1 MSSTTRPISSRRAIP
16 HRRLLC
22 QLIGA
27 ALAAG
32 SLAAH
37 AGAPP
42 AFSQAWFAQRAGQT
56 ATAAPSTPTGTSGL
70 AGGVATAP
78 NLLTQQGV
86 KQSIANLNTA
96 VQAVAA
102 QMSAQRAAQQAV
114 APDITVPNGLAVGGL
129 QAASASG
136 PVAGTWQNAQGPTQS
151 VSSTGQTNV
160 EIKQTAAK
168 AILTWDTFNVGSA
181 TTVHFDQTS
190 GKQNDGSNTWI
201 ALNRVV
207 DPSLSPSRILGK
219 INAEGTVY
227 LINRNGVLFGAGSQV
242 NTHSLLV
249 TTMDLFSADTS
260 RSNAFFLGYGIA
272 SLTDP
277 NHILSSQDTVSA
289 FLINGANPGGG
300 NAAPPAITVE
310 KGASLTTQPQ
320 GFTLLAA
327 PAIRQAGS
335 IMADDGAAILASAPT
350 LAYDATNGFVG
361 VKSAGGSLDPNW
373 PGDIENSGLIQARR
387 GSIEWVGTGMNQDGV
402 LVASTSLSHPG
413 TIRLIGSNVGT
424 TPAAISL
431 GAGSVT
437 TVLPEKDGETTSSS
451 PVADASFKTS
461 TVSVSGNSVRM
472 DPGALI
478 EAPSGNVTMA
488 AADTVVGG
496 ARVPGRVYIDSG
508 ATIDVSGLA
517 DVQLPMG
524 ALLVTIPRIGQ
535 NELADSPLLRNGF
548 LYTQKNVAIDSAQS
562 GTRADGV
569 DWVGSPILNAA
580 GYVQAV
586 PRTID
591 QLMIKAGSIA
601 LAAGET
607 ITRSGSQLRAD
618 GGYISYLP
626 GVIRTP
632 NLLGADGLVYN
643 IASADPNVQYVGF
656 AGQYT
661 ADHARWGVSEVYDTP
676 LISGSARFDPGFIQ
690 GGDAGSLTI
699 GGANLA
705 GIAMLDGDLSA
716 HAYSGRN
723 QVAQGN
729 HALGGSI
736 AIISAVSGLDVDYKI
751 VADTQPLEI
760 ARPTFDAQSSLGEAP
775 DGGAPPAPA
784 PDLYLLSAARID
796 GGGFRKFQ
804 LTTTGGIT
812 VDPSANL
819 EVVPGGD
826 IELSATSI
834 NVAGTLKATAGTIGL
849 TATNQSERADDH
861 IEVGATGRLDARGL
875 WVNDFARAADD
886 LGGAQFV
893 NGGSI
898 NLTTE
903 LRGAGGA
910 DTTPSINLAAGS
922 VLDASGGG
930 YLQQDGT
937 LERVQGRPV
946 GRGGNISLVTHG
958 ATTQLGRDTTYDR
971 PPTSVTGGAVHLDGT
986 LLGFGFEGGGTL
998 AIEAPQIQIGGAP
1011 SGSSATAL
1019 LYLPASFFSQQ
1030 GFARYALTAETDAT
1044 VAPGVTVNVQPLN
1057 LIANEDALS
1066 QAATGADIYGA
1077 GLTTVGRLDPFQRWQ
1092 AGQGQDAGLSLV
1104 AGNYRGWNT
1113 SHTVPSVEYPGV
1125 TGSVVIGKGATVNV
1139 DPGATIAVTAAD
1151 RVEVLGV
1158 LRAQGGSIAIS
1169 SREAPG
1175 FDNSFTAPD
1184 RAVWLADGSMLDAS
1198 GISLIDQLAAPAAG
1212 AQGPFVPRT
1221 GVVLAGGVVTLNA
1234 DQALV
1239 ASSGAMID
1247 VSGASDTYQLPS
1259 DAASSGLR
1267 ANGVAATPVWS
1278 DAGSISLAA
1287 GSELFFDA
1295 TLAAHAGSPHAEGGS
1310 LTVAGVVPTS
1320 TAQPEAQAIVLQQ
1333 GGTLVPAGY
1342 VGGDAIP
1349 GDSANVGML
1358 AFAVDRLDGS
1368 GITSFSVGPVPG
1380 DVSTRVLPLLFAG
1393 DVNLRLARSIVINAS
1408 SLAALPQAGA
1418 LTVPVDGSTV
1428 AGAGTVQLDAPYVD
1442 LVNGNVTALPGT
1454 VFGDGKLSVHAGFL
1468 DMGGQMSLQ
1477 GFASAAFASD
1487 GDVRFTAPAN
1497 LSYANGTP
1505 VTGWLYSTGDL
1516 AFSASRIYPATD
1528 YHMLIDADASGVDAN
1543 GVARETTVSFAGNGH
1558 ADTSTPYSA
1567 GGMLAVAATH
1577 IDQDGNLRVPS
1588 GSIMLGADDPA
1599 ASRQALALDATFPL
1613 VASQSVTLGGSSTT
1627 SVSLGGQVLPYG
1639 ESIDGKEWRYD
1650 GDPAI
1655 PAADITS
1662 APAKQIT
1669 LAGDHVTLQQGAT
1682 VDLSGG
1688 GDLQAFEWVPGT
1700 GGSRDVLSQ
1709 YQTSYAGS
1717 TAGAQVPQY
1726 VDGRAIYAIV
1736 PGYTAPV
1743 AAHDAALEKG
1753 AGAMPA
1759 LGQAVYLSDVS
1770 GLADGV
1776 YTLLP
1781 ARYATLPGAY
1791 RVVQNA
1797 GAQDTVPGRSAIAPD
1812 GTQTVAGYFTD
1823 AITGARSSRST
1834 SFQVQSAEVWQQY
1847 SQYDLTQASAFFP
1860 TLAAHAGDV
1869 APPSPVDAG
1878 RLVLEANQQLTLG
1891 TTLDAN
1897 VADGGRGA
1905 QVDIAGQAIEI
1916 ASLGTPARDGYL
1928 MIDPLTLSA
1937 LGASDLLIGGIRSV
1951 TPDGDHVAVSA
1962 HDLVIATDAAHPLQ
1976 APVITLVTDGQG
1988 GGLTF
1993 TDGSVINA
2001 VGAAGSNMPTRLLF
2015 GQMPGDP
2022 SGAPAV
2028 AGDGALLRVSTGG
2041 AATITR
2047 SYVTGADGVAG
2058 TAHGDLTLGQGVR
2071 VSGNALSIDGTGN
2084 AHVDDT
2090 ATLRASNVDIT
2101 ASRIGFAQGDAPPEL
2116 PGLLIGP
2123 ATLAQFAVANSVIL
2137 RSGSTIDFYGNVDL
2151 AVDHTL
2157 DLGAK
2162 ALTSDGG
2169 NVDIQAGTLVLGNA
2183 PGSAAGTFVRGSGSL
2198 QVRAGELDFGN
2209 GTSTLQGFGSV
2220 NANLASG
2227 VAARGIGSFD
2237 FGNLDVT
2244 IKTPVLLADTSS
2256 HVDVRTTGAL
2266 VMAGN
2271 AGTAL
2276 SRSAIGGLI
2285 DLSGGSLDIATSI
2298 IAPAGHV
2305 ALEATSGDLTVDNGA
2320 YLGVAG
2326 VASSIFD
2333 AQVHTPGGVL
2343 SLDAAQGAVN
2353 MASGATL
2360 DVSGDGVASN
2370 GGKIIL
2376 NSALTPTLQGQF
2388 VGKVTP
2394 GYLGGSLDLDTAGG
2408 VDLNA
2413 LAPSLTRGGM
2423 TGLLSIQTGQGNLAL
2438 AAGNTLKAYGVDL
2451 TANSAQAGEGI
2462 VGIDGSIDAS
2472 GASGGAIALYGRGGV
2487 DVEGRLLANATA
2499 AAHAGGSITLG
2510 TSGSSDGTLNTSLGY
2525 ENVQAADSGSI
2536 RVGDTA
2542 YLALGGDGGNGQ
2554 LKIRAPLLASGD
2566 VNVVIAPG
2574 ARIDHANAVT
2584 LEAYATWSTAD
2595 APAQSWQHFDGLV
2608 DPAGWY
2614 TADPATGVPTL
2625 VAGHFTDASGQDVAD
2640 PDRSNPTQMAD
2651 YLARYY
2657 FTPDATNTDHQGFYG
2672 FINGDPGQGAGAV
2685 MGFIQTPGVTFASR
2699 FEGVPGFHIR
2709 PGVELVNPD
2718 VAVNHGDVSI
2728 LTTWNLGA
2736 GSRDADNALHL
2747 DYRFGDQAPIINF
2760 RALHDLKLQASVVD
2774 GFFQDGN
2781 IVQAPSPEAEYID
2794 ASAAWDVLQDRSIGD
2809 IGNADYFSAPT
2820 EFASG
2825 DPVAIRQYYGQY
2837 VAYATYLT
2845 TGTGDLANA
2854 GFSPLDVIAY
2864 GLSGLVGPPV
2874 STPGAPPPP
2883 PVSPMLNGYPAYL
2896 SAYESYL
2903 LKSIGASEFLDTFVV
2918 PDTFVTL
2925 AAPPET
2931 LDRLTPP
2938 PPVVDNSPSPL
2949 RLPGDPLP
2957 LLSATLTG
2965 GASSSYRFVA
2975 GADVSSADPLAVQ
2988 TSPGA
2993 SGNVT
2998 LDSHSDYIDADS
3010 GRTMYQPTLVRT
3022 GTGNI
3027 QVAAAGD
3034 IRWLDEIAPAAI
3046 YSAGTPAPG
3055 TTAANGV
3062 AIQSLPSGEKI
3073 VVSGPVNPIDGG
3085 DVSLLARGDIVGLQ
3099 PLADVDGSVTGTVG
3113 TSLTQ
3118 YWWPWMQMGNS
3129 AQRSSINFSG
3139 FAQGVMSVGGNV
3151 DVSAG
3156 GSVEQLSVSLP
3167 TTWYV
3172 STGTDGQPTLNTVG
3186 GGNLRVDAGADI
3198 LGGNYFVAHGSG
3210 LLQSGG
3216 RFGAPTGTDG
3226 LAPLLGL
3233 QDAQVSVQSTGT
3245 LTIGGIVNPSW
3256 LDLLDNQV
3264 DQALPVG
3271 HFDDQSYSSTSAVT
3285 AISLGG
3291 DVDLESSAQAT
3302 SVLFA
3307 GGDSSGPGR
3316 PSQATLPASIA
3327 FGAPNGDIHIDASG
3341 ELYPSATG
3349 NLTLLAGN
3357 SIKFDKLGQD
3367 GDLQAFGLIDA
3378 PASLLPSP
3386 LNPGG
3391 SSVSLFNAS
3400 YILGSDAPTRAGLLH
3415 QADALHGA
3423 DSSAVQIYALNGDI
3437 IDGNG
3442 GGLDSLFI
3450 VPSKAASIQAGR
3462 DIVDLAFLGQHTH
3475 DADLTR
3481 IVAGQDIYD
3490 TSPSLAANLGS
3501 AGGQET
3507 VLPTILQA
3515 GPGTLV
3521 VQAGRDIG
3529 PLANLADFYALPP
3542 NIQSLYKP
3550 ILLNGSPQVGI
3561 ESLGNALNPYLP
3573 YQGSSINVTYGI
3585 APGVDQSAF
3594 ITRYVDPT
3602 ASVAGVPSLT
3612 PDLVS
3617 FMQDYDAGQAVD
3629 TGYAIDKMTV
3639 TLTADQAWQQFQA
3652 LAPQVQALFVGK
3664 SLFKI
3669 LAAVG
3674 ADYGNPASPYA
3685 GQYSR
3690 GYAALNTLF
3699 PATLGYTDNG
3709 AGNGGLNGASATVD
3723 TGNLDIRG
3731 TTIQTQQGGDVGI
3744 LAPGGEALLGSTSAP
3759 PVISDANGNVL
3770 AGPNTMGVL
3779 TLRQGNVGMF
3789 TDRSVLLA
3797 QSRIFTEQG
3806 GDIVAWS
3813 SNGDINAGK
3822 GAKTTTEI
3830 PPVSYLCDLNG
3841 WCRLNV
3847 AGEVSGAG
3855 IATLQSTPGA
3865 LTGNAYLMA
3874 PRGTVDAGD
3883 AGIRVSGNLFIA
3895 AARVANAD
3903 NIQVQGE
3910 KVGIPVTA
3918 TVNIGALNAANSAAG
3933 AAAKV
3938 AEDVARK
3945 QQADS
3950 RDRMPSVIS
3959 VQVLGSGDNHTSVE
3973 PRANNPQYDAGGPVQ
3988 VLGNGRL
3995 SEARLNALTPAE
4007 RSRLS
4012 E

>member
-1 MSSTTRPISSRRAIP
+1 MSMSTRPIIGHRAVP

-27 ALAAG
+27 ALATG

-56 ATAAPSTPTGTSGL
+56 AAAPSTPTGANGL
-70 AGGVATAP
+70 GAVSTAP

-102 QMSAQRAAQQAV
+102 QMSAQRAAQQA
-114 APDITVPNGLAVGGL
+114 ITPAADVPNGLALGGL
-129 QAASASG
+129 QVAPASG
-136 PVAGTWQNAQGPTQS
+136 PSAGIWQNAQAPTQS
-151 VSSTGQTNV
+151 VSSTGQTDV

-168 AILTWDTFNVGSA
+168 AILTWNTFNVGSA
-181 TTVHFDQTS
+181 TTVHFDQTA
-190 GKQNDGSNTWI
+190 GKQNDGSNNWI

-249 TTMDLFSADTS
+249 TSMDLFSADTS
-260 RSNAFFLGYGIA
+260 KSNAFFLSSGIA
-272 SLTDP
+272 SVTDP
-277 NHILSSQDTVSA
+277 NHILSSSDSVSA
-289 FLINGANPGGG
+289 FLINGGTTVGGG
-300 NAAPPAITVE
+300 NTAPPAITVE

-327 PAIRQAGS
+327 PTIHQAGS
-335 IMADDGAAILASAPT
+335 IVADDGAAILASTP
-350 LAYDATNGFVG
+350 NVG
-361 VKSAGGSLDPNW
+361 YNTTGSFFDVSAVPGSSYTSWAGG
-373 PGDIENSGLIQARR
+373 IENTGLIQARR
-387 GSIEWVGTGMNQDGV
+387 GSIKWIGTGMNQDGV

-413 TIRLIGSNVGT
+413 SIQLIGTNVGA
-424 TPAAISL
+424 TPAAV
-431 GAGSVT
+431 GFGTGSVT
-437 TVLPEKDGETTSSS
+437 TVLPEKDGQTTSSS
-451 PVADASFKTS
+451 PTADASFKTS

-478 EAPSGNVTMA
+478 EAPSGNVTLSTV
-488 AADTVVGG
+488 DTVVGG
-496 ARVPGRVYIDSG
+496 VLGRIYIDSG
-508 ATIDVSGLA
+508 AIIDVSGLA
-517 DVQLPMG
+517 NVELPIS
-524 ALLVTIPRIGQ
+524 ALVVTIPRIGQ

-548 LYTQKNVAIDSAQS
+548 LYTQKNVAIDSSQS
-562 GTRADGV
+562 GTRTDGV
-569 DWVGSPILNAA
+569 DWVGSPVLNVA

-591 QLMIKAGSIA
+591 QLMIKAGSIT
-601 LAAGET
+601 LAASET
-607 ITRSGSQLRAD
+607 ITRSGSQLRMD

-626 GVIRTP
+626 GTIRTP

-643 IASADPNVQYVGF
+643 IASADPNVDYVGF

-661 ADHARWGVSEVYDTP
+661 AEHARWGVSEVYSNP
-676 LISGSARFDPGFIQ
+676 LISGLARFDPGFIQ
-690 GGDAGSLTI
+690 GGDAGSLSI
-699 GGANLA
+699 GGANLQ
-705 GIAMLDGDLSA
+705 GIAVLDGDLSA

-729 HALGGSI
+729 QALGGSI
-736 AIISAVSGLDVDYKI
+736 DIVSASAGIDIDYKI
-751 VADTQPLEI
+751 IANTVPLEI
-760 ARPTFDAQSSLGEAP
+760 AHPTFDAQSVLDGAP
-775 DGGAPPAPA
+775 GGGSPPAPA

-812 VDPSANL
+812 VDPGANL
-819 EVVPGGD
+819 NVSPGGD
-826 IELSATSI
+826 IELSATTI
-834 NVAGTLKATAGTIGL
+834 NVDGTLTAAAGTIGL
-849 TATNQSERADDH
+849 TATYQSVRPDDH
-861 IEVGATGRLDARGL
+861 IEVGATGRLDVRGL
-875 WVNDFARAADD
+875 WVNDFGRAADD
-886 LGGAQFV
+886 LGGAEFV

-903 LRGAGGA
+903 IRGAGGT

-922 VLDASGGG
+922 VLDASSGG

-937 LERVQGRPV
+937 LERADGLPV
-946 GRGGNISLVTHG
+946 GRGGSISLVTHADG
-958 ATTQLGRDTTYDR
+958 LATYDR
-971 PPTSVTGGAVHLDGT
+971 PPTSATGGAVHMDGT

-998 AIEAPQIQIGGAP
+998 AIEAPQIQIGGTP
-1011 SGSSATAL
+1011 SGSPATAL
-1019 LYLPASFFSQQ
+1019 LYLPAGFFSQQ
-1030 GFARYALTAETDAT
+1030 GFARYSLTAETDAT
-1044 VAPGVTVNVQPLN
+1044 VAPGVTVDVAPLN
-1057 LIANEDALS
+1057 LIPNEAALS

-1077 GLTTVGRLDPFQRWQ
+1077 GLTALGRLDPFQRWQ
-1092 AGQGQDAGLSLV
+1092 AEQNQDAGLSLV

-1125 TGSVVIGKGATVNV
+1125 TGSVLIGKGAVVEV
-1139 DPGATIAVTAAD
+1139 DPGATISLMGAD
-1151 RVEVLGV
+1151 RVEVSGE
-1158 LRAQGGSIAIS
+1158 LRAQGGKIALS
-1169 SREAPG
+1169 SREAPA
-1175 FDNSFTAPD
+1175 FDNTFTAPD
-1184 RAVWLADGSMLDAS
+1184 RAIWLADGSVLDAS
-1198 GISLIDQLAAPAAG
+1198 GISLVDPLATPVAG

-1221 GVVLAGGVVTLNA
+1221 GVVLAGGSVTLDA
-1234 DQALV
+1234 DQALL
-1239 ASSGAMID
+1239 ASSGATID
-1247 VSGASDTYQLPS
+1247 VSGTSDTYQLPS
-1259 DAASSGLR
+1259 EATSNGLR
-1267 ANGVAATPVWS
+1267 ANGVAATTVWS
-1278 DAGSISLAA
+1278 DAGSISLVA
-1287 GSELFFDA
+1287 GSGLFFDA
-1295 TLAAHAGSPHAEGGS
+1295 TLAAHAGSPLAEGGS
-1310 LTVAGVVPTS
+1310 LTVAGHVPAS
-1320 TAQPEAQAIVLQQ
+1320 TAQPEPQAIVLQQ
-1333 GGTLVPAGY
+1333 SGTLVPAGY
-1342 VGGDAIP
+1342 MGGDAMP
-1349 GDSANVGML
+1349 GDPANAGML
-1358 AFAVDRLDGS
+1358 RFAVDRLDGS
-1368 GITSFSVGPVPG
+1368 GITNFSVGPAPG
-1380 DVSTRVLPLLFAG
+1380 DLSTRVLPLLFAG
-1393 DVNLRLARSIVINAS
+1393 DVNLHLGRSIVLNAS
-1408 SLAALPQAGA
+1408 SLAAVPQADT
-1418 LTVPVDGSTV
+1418 LIVPVDGSTIS
-1428 AGAGTVQLDAPYVD
+1428 GAGNVQLVAPYVD
-1442 LVNGNVTALPGT
+1442 LVNGNGNGT
-1454 VFGDGKLSVHAGFL
+1454 VQPSAVVGDGKLSVHAGFL
-1468 DMGGQMSLQ
+1468 DMGGKLTLQ
-1477 GFASAAFASD
+1477 GFASSNFTSD
-1487 GDVRFTAPAN
+1487 GDLRFTAPAS
-1497 LSYANGTP
+1497 LSYAGGVP

-1528 YHMLIDADASGVDAN
+1528 YRMLIDADPVGADAN
-1543 GVARETTVSFAGNGH
+1543 GVARETTVTFTGNGH
-1558 ADTSTPYSA
+1558 ADASTPYSA
-1567 GGMLAVAATH
+1567 GGVLAVAATH
-1577 IDQDGNLRVPS
+1577 IEQDGNLRVPS
-1588 GSIMLGADDPA
+1588 GSIILGVDDPA
-1599 ASRQALALDATFPL
+1599 ALRKSLALGTTFPL
-1613 VASQSVTLGGSSTT
+1613 VASQSVTLGSGSTT

-1650 GDPAI
+1650 GDPAV
-1655 PAADITS
+1655 PGTDITS

-1669 LAGDHVTLQQGAT
+1669 LAGDDVTLQQGAS

-1709 YQTSYAGS
+1709 YQTSYVGS
-1717 TAGAQVPQY
+1717 TTGVQVPQY
-1726 VDGRAIYAIV
+1726 SDGRAIYALV

-1753 AGAMPA
+1753 AGAAPA
-1759 LGQAVYLSDVS
+1759 LGQAVYLSGVS
-1770 GLADGV
+1770 GLPDGV

-1791 RVVQNA
+1791 RVVQDTA
-1797 GAQDTVPGRSAIAPD
+1797 ARDTVLGRTAIAPD

-1834 SFQVQSAEVWQQY
+1834 SFQVQSASVWQQY
-1847 SQYDLTQASAFFP
+1847 SQYDLTPASTFFP

-1869 APPSPVDAG
+1869 APPSPLDAG

-1891 TTLDAN
+1891 TTLEAG

-1916 ASLGTPARDGYL
+1916 ASAGTPARDGYL
-1928 MIDPLTLSA
+1928 MIDPVTLSA
-1937 LGASDLLIGGIRSV
+1937 LGASDLLIGGIRSA
-1951 TPDGDHVAVSA
+1951 TPDGDYVAVSA
-1962 HDLVIATDAAHPLQ
+1962 HDLVVATDAVHPLQ
-1976 APVITLVTDGQG
+1976 APTITLVTDGLG
-1988 GGLTF
+1988 SGLTL
-1993 TDGSVINA
+1993 TDGSVVNA
-2001 VGAAGSNMPTRLLF
+2001 SGAADGDTPSPLLF
-2015 GQMPGDP
+2015 GQTPGNP
-2022 SGAPAV
+2022 SGAPGV

-2041 AATITR
+2041 AAVITR
-2047 SYVTGADGVAG
+2047 SNVTGVDGVAG
-2058 TAHGDLTLGQGVR
+2058 MAHGDLTLGEGVQ
-2071 VSGNALSIDGTGN
+2071 VGGKALSIDATGN

-2090 ATLRASNVDIT
+2090 ATLRANNVDVT
-2101 ASRIGFAQGDAPPEL
+2101 ASRIGFAQGEAPAGL

-2123 ATLAQFAVANSVIL
+2123 ATLAQFAGADSVIL
-2137 RSGSTIDFYGNVDL
+2137 RSGSTMDFYGDVSI

-2157 DLGAK
+2157 DLSAK
-2162 ALTSDGG
+2162 ALASDGG
-2169 NVDIQAGTLVLGNA
+2169 HVDIQAGTLVLGNA
-2183 PGSAAGTFVRGSGSL
+2183 PAAAGTFAQGSGTL
-2198 QVRAGELDFGN
+2198 KVNAGELDFGN
-2209 GTSTLQGFGSV
+2209 GASTLQGFASV
-2220 NANLASG
+2220 NADVTSG
-2227 VAARGIGSFD
+2227 VAAHGVGSFD

-2244 IKTPVLLADTSS
+2244 IRAPVVLADTGS
-2256 HVDVRTTGAL
+2256 HVEVKTTGAL
-2266 VMAGN
+2266 VVAGN

-2276 SRSAIGGLI
+2276 SRSALGGYI
-2285 DLSGGSLDIATSI
+2285 DLAGGSLDIATSI
-2298 IAPAGHV
+2298 LAPAGHV
-2305 ALEATSGDLTVDNGA
+2305 VLEATSGNLTVDNGA
-2320 YLGVAG
+2320 YLGAAG
-2326 VASSIFD
+2326 VAPSIFD
-2333 AQVHTPGGVL
+2333 AKVHTPGGVL
-2343 SLDAAQGAVN
+2343 SLDAAQGAIN
-2353 MASGATL
+2353 IAHGATL
-2360 DVSGDGVASN
+2360 DVSGDGIASN
-2370 GGKIIL
+2370 GGKITL
-2376 NSALTPTLQGQF
+2376 DSALTPTLQGDF
-2388 VGKVTP
+2388 LGTVTP
-2394 GYLGGSLDLDTAGG
+2394 GYLGGSLDLDTAGS

-2413 LAPSLTRGGM
+2413 VAASLTRGGM
-2423 TGLLSIQTGQGNLAL
+2423 AGLLSIQTGQGNLTL
-2438 AAGNTLKAYGVDL
+2438 DAGNTLKAYSVDL
-2451 TANSAQAGEGI
+2451 TANSGQAGEGI
-2462 VGIDGSIDAS
+2462 VGIGGSIDTS
-2472 GASGGAIALYGRGGV
+2472 GPSGGSIALYGRGGV
-2487 DVEGRLLANATA
+2487 DIEGTLLANATA

-2510 TSGSSDGTLNTSLGY
+2510 TSGSSDGTFNTAYGY
-2525 ENVQAADSGSI
+2525 ENVQASGSGSI
-2536 RVGDTA
+2536 RLGDTA
-2542 YLALGGDGGNGQ
+2542 YLGLGGDGGNGS
-2554 LKIRAPLLASGD
+2554 LNIRAPLLADGD
-2566 VNVVIAPG
+2566 VNVSMVPG
-2574 ARIDHANAVT
+2574 ARIDHAKAVT

-2595 APAQSWQHFDGLV
+2595 TPSQSWQHFDGLV

-2614 TADPATGVPTL
+2614 MADPVTGTPTL
-2625 VAGHFTDASGQDVAD
+2625 VAGHFTDANDNVVAD
-2640 PDRSNPTQMAD
+2640 PDRNNPTQMAD

-2672 FINGDPGQGAGAV
+2672 YLNGDPAQGPGAV
-2685 MGFIQTPGVTFASR
+2685 MGFVQAPGVTFAPR
-2699 FEGVPGFHIR
+2699 FEGISGFHIR

-2718 VAVNHGDVSI
+2718 AGKNNGDISV

-2736 GSRDADNALHL
+2736 GTRDADGLLHL
-2747 DYRFGDQAPIINF
+2747 AYRFGDQAPVLNF
-2760 RALHDLKLQASVVD
+2760 RALHNLNIQASVVD

-2781 IVQAPSPEAEYID
+2781 IVQGPTPSAEWQD
-2794 ASAAWDVLQDRSIGD
+2794 ASVAWDLLQAQSISD
-2809 IGNADYFSAPT
+2809 IGNADYFSAPM
-2820 EFASG
+2820 EFTSG
-2825 DPVAIRQYYGQY
+2825 DSVAIHQYYGQY
-2837 VAYATYLT
+2837 VAYAKYLT
-2845 TGTGDLANA
+2845 TADPNSILGIQGYT
-2854 GFSPLDVIAY
+2854 PTEVITY
-2864 GLSGLVGPPV
+2864 GLSGALAPPV
-2874 STPGAPPPP
+2874 FIPGAPLPPAAP
-2883 PVSPMLNGYPAYL
+2883 SMLNGYPAYL

-2903 LKSIGASEFLDTFVV
+2903 TLATNASDFVDTFTV

-2925 AAPPET
+2925 AAPPQT

-2938 PPVVDNSPSPL
+2938 PAAVDNSPSPL
-2949 RLPGDPLP
+2949 RLPGNPLP

-2975 GADVSSADPLAVQ
+2975 GADVNSADPLSVQ
-2988 TSPGA
+2988 APFGA
-2993 SGNVT
+2993 SGDVT
-2998 LDSHSDYIDADS
+2998 LNGHGDYVDSDND
-3010 GRTMYQPTLVRT
+3010 RTMYQPTLVRT
-3022 GTGNI
+3022 GTGDI
-3027 QVAAAGD
+3027 QIAAAGD

-3046 YSAGTPAPG
+3046 YTAGTPAPG
-3055 TTAANGV
+3055 TTAVNSV
-3062 AIQSLPSGEKI
+3062 VVQSVPGGPNI
-3073 VVSGPVNPIDGG
+3073 VVSGAVNPVDGG
-3085 DVSLLARGDIVGLQ
+3085 DVSLLAHGDIIGLQ
-3099 PLADVDGSVTGTVG
+3099 PMADVDGSVTGTPG

-3118 YWWPWMQMGNS
+3118 YWWPWMQTGNA

-3156 GSVEQLSVSLP
+3156 GSVDQLSVSLP

-3172 STGTDGQPTLNTVG
+3172 GTGTDGQPALTTVG

-3198 LGGNYFVAHGSG
+3198 LGGDYFVAHGSG
-3210 LLQSGG
+3210 LIQAGG
-3216 RFGAPTGTDG
+3216 RFGASTSMGA

-3233 QDAQVSVQSTGT
+3233 QDAQVNVQAAGT

-3256 LDLLDNQV
+3256 LDLLRNPV
-3264 DQALPVG
+3264 ALALPMG
-3271 HFDDQSYSSTSAVT
+3271 HFDDQSYSAASAVT
-3285 AISLGG
+3285 ATSLGG
-3291 DVDLESSAQAT
+3291 DVYLESSAQAT
-3302 SVLFA
+3302 SVLF
-3307 GGDSSGPGR
+3307 PGVSALDADR
-3316 PSQATLPASIA
+3316 PSQATLPATIA
-3327 FGAPNGDIHIDASG
+3327 FAAPHGDIDINAAG

-3357 SIKFDKLGQD
+3357 SITFDKLGQD
-3367 GDLQAFGLIDA
+3367 GNLQAFGLIDA
-3378 PASLLPSP
+3378 DASLLPSP
-3386 LNPGG
+3386 LNP
-3391 SSVSLFNAS
+3391 STSVTSLFNAS
-3400 YILGSDAPTRAGLLH
+3400 YILGSDDQTLAALLH
-3415 QADALHGA
+3415 KADALHGS
-3423 DSSAVQIYALNGDI
+3423 DHSMVQIYAQDGDI

-3462 DIVDLAFLGQHTH
+3462 NIVDLAFLGQHTH
-3475 DADLTR
+3475 DADITR

-3490 TSPSLAANLGS
+3490 TSPSLTANLGG

-3529 PLANLADFYALPP
+3529 PLANLGDFYALPTY
-3542 NIQSLYKP
+3542 IQTLYRP

-3561 ESLGNALNPYLP
+3561 ESVGNALNPYLP
-3573 YQGSSINVTYGI
+3573 YQGAAINVRYGV
-3585 APGVDQSAF
+3585 APGVDEAAF
-3594 ITRYVDPT
+3594 IARYVDPA
-3602 ASVAGVPSLT
+3602 ASVPGVPSLT
-3612 PDLVS
+3612 PDLVN
-3617 FMQDYDAGQAVD
+3617 FMQAYDAGQGVD
-3629 TGYAIDKMTV
+3629 TGYAIDKVNV

-3652 LAPQVQALFVGK
+3652 LAPEVQALFVDK

-3685 GQYSR
+3685 GQYGR
-3690 GYAALNTLF
+3690 GYAALATLF

-3709 AGNGGLNGASATVD
+3709 AGNGGLNGASTTVD
-3723 TGNLDIRG
+3723 TGNMDIRG
-3731 TTIQTQQGGDVGI
+3731 TTIQTQQGGDVSI

-3759 PVISDANGNVL
+3759 PVISDAQGNVL

-3779 TLRQGNVGMF
+3779 TLRQGDVDMF

-3855 IATLQSTPGA
+3855 IATLQTTPGA
-3865 LTGNAYLMA
+3865 PSGNAFLMA

-3973 PRANNPQYDAGGPVQ
+3973 PRTSNPQYDAGGPVQ
-3988 VLGNGRL
+3988 ILGSGHL
-3995 SEARLNALTPAE
+3995 SEARRSALTPAE